1 MTNLTILSIYLS
13 IGLVLYLLSMLFK
26 DEEDDKLLA
35 LIPISH
41 RVLLVMLFSV
51 IWLPAV
57 IYNIVERKK

>member
-1 MTNLTILSIYLS
+1 MANLTILSIYLS

-41 RVLLVMLFSV
+41 RVLLVMLFS
-51 IWLPAV
+51 IMWLPAIV
-57 IYNIVERKK
+57 YSIVERKN

>member
-1 MTNLTILSIYLS
+1 MANLTILNIYLS

-51 IWLPAV
+51 MWLPAV
-57 IYNIVERKK
+57 IYSIVERKN

>member
-1 MTNLTILSIYLS
+1 MANLTLLSIYLS

-41 RVLLVMLFSV
+41 RVLLVMLFS
-51 IWLPAV
+51 IMWLPAV
-57 IYNIVERKK
+57 VYSIVERKN

>member
-1 MTNLTILSIYLS
+1 MANLTILSIYLS

-41 RVLLVMLFSV
+41 RVLLVMLFS
-51 IWLPAV
+51 IMWLPAV
-57 IYNIVERKK
+57 VYSIVERKN

>member
-1 MTNLTILSIYLS
+1 MANLTILSIYLS

-51 IWLPAV
+51 MWLPAV

>member
-1 MTNLTILSIYLS
+1 MTNLTILNIYLS

-41 RVLLVMLFSV
+41 RVLLVILFS
-51 IWLPAV
+51 IMWLPAV
-57 IYNIVERKK
+57 VYSIIERKN

>member
-1 MTNLTILSIYLS
+1 MANLTILSIYLS

-41 RVLLVMLFSV
+41 QVLLVILFS
-51 IWLPAV
+51 IMWLPAV
-57 IYNIVERKK
+57 IYNIVERKN

>member
-1 MTNLTILSIYLS
+1 MANLTILSIYLS

-41 RVLLVMLFSV
+41 RVLLVILFS
-51 IWLPAV
+51 IMWLPAV
-57 IYNIVERKK
+57 VYSIIERKN